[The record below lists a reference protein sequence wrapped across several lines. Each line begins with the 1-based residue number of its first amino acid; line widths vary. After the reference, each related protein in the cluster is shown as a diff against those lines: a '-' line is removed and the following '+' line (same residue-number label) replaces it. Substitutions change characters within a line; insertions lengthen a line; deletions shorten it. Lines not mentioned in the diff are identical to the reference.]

1 MTQVAKEGDFIIHK
15 LTTILSNGKHG
26 VRTFDTNVL
35 REAKATII
43 SLQSQLKQFREAKK
57 SINDLQLHLDQ
68 VQEAARWRESA

>member
-43 SLQSQLKQFREAKK
+43 SLQSQLKQVRE
-57 SINDLQLHLDQ
+57 
-68 VQEAARWRESA
+68 VVR